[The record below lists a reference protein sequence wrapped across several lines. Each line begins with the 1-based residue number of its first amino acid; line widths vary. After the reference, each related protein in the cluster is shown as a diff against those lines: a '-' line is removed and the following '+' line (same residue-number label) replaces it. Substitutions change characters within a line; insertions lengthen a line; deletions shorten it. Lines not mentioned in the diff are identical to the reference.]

1 MDRRFADRSSLR
13 CRERN
18 PPVQHDPLIR
28 FVDVDPMTASA
39 SRLLIRPMIAACA
52 LALAACSIPPKPD
65 RPALRDEA
73 PLAGVAVAIG
83 AGSTEWP
90 DPQWWKHYA
99 DAQLDRLIEQALA
112 GAPTLDE
119 AHKRLGT
126 ALAAVEV
133 ARAQGGLSSQAN
145 AQVQRLRLSENGLI
159 PPQFLGFTWYNQ
171 GDLSLQFQYDFD
183 FWGKTRAAVAA
194 AVDDARAAEAE
205 RSAAS
210 LVLTAAVA
218 DTYFA
223 WQADQAH
230 LALADD
236 SIGVLQRLRT
246 LADKR
251 VARGIDSPDLVHQ
264 ADAQLASV
272 REMQAAYAGS
282 AKIRLAA
289 LAGLLGVAPADLPKL
304 EARALPSVDAAL
316 PGSVGLDLI
325 ARRPDIA
332 ASRWRVEAALRR
344 VDEARA
350 EFYPDISLGAMVGL
364 QSLDLDKLLN
374 AGSRTAAI
382 GPALHLPIFGRGQLK
397 AGYGASQAQLDAAA
411 AQYDATVVDAA
422 RDVATQALT
431 LAQVDARRNE
441 RNGQLAATRALESTA
456 TARVRQGL
464 VDDRSL
470 LGAQAQVLEQRDAL
484 LTLDAQ
490 AVSAQIALTKALGG
504 GYRLDGDPLAASD
517 AASPIK

>member
-1 MDRRFADRSSLR
+1 
-13 CRERN
+13 
-18 PPVQHDPLIR
+18 
-28 FVDVDPMTASA
+28 MTASA
-39 SRLLIRPMIAACA
+39 SRFLIAAA
-52 LALAACSIPPKPD
+52 GTLMLAACSIPPKPD
-65 RPALRDEA
+65 RPTLRDEA
-73 PLAGVAVAIG
+73 PLAGIAVAVGTG
-83 AGSTEWP
+83 ASEWP
-90 DPQWWKHYA
+90 DPQWWRRY
-99 DAQLDRLIEQALA
+99 DDPQLAGLIEQALA

-119 AHKRLGT
+119 AHKRLGS

-194 AVDDARAAEAE
+194 AVDEARAAEAE

-210 LVLTAAVA
+210 LMLTTAIA

-230 LALADD
+230 LALANE

-246 LADKR
+246 IADQR
-251 VARGIDSPDLVHQ
+251 VARGIDSHDPLHQ
-264 ADAQLASV
+264 AEAQLAAV
-272 REMQAAYAGS
+272 RETQAAYTGA

-289 LAGLLGVAPADLPKL
+289 LAGLLGVAPADLPRL
-304 EARALPSVDAAL
+304 EAHPLPSVDAAL
-316 PGSVGLDLI
+316 PGSIGLDLI

-350 EFYPDISLGAMVGL
+350 EFFPDISLGAMVGL

-397 AGYGASQAQLDAAA
+397 AAYRASQAQLDAAA

-441 RNGQLAATRALESTA
+441 RNGQLAATRALESA
-456 TARVRQGL
+456 AGARARQGL
-464 VDDRSL
+464 VDDRSVL
-470 LGAQAQVLEQRDAL
+470 AAQAQVLEQRDAL
-484 LTLDAQ
+484 LSLDAQ
-490 AVSAQIALTKALGG
+490 AVSVQIALTKALGG
-504 GYRLDGDPLAASD
+504 GYRLDRDPLAASD
-517 AASPIK
+517 ARSADSPIR